1 MTIALHNGVLQSSN
15 GTFSH
20 FFEKTLYPFHILDA
34 RRCLESAVDINT
46 GKAGMVEFF
55 QSFDTVRI
63 DTAAKQERGT
73 ADVTLQNAPVELLS
87 GTTIVDGTRIE
98 QIVVAETFIIRYG
111 KKILGQG
118 DGKRFDDPD
127 TI

>member
-1 MTIALHNGVLQSSN
+1 
-15 GTFSH
+15 
-20 FFEKTLYPFHILDA
+20 
-34 RRCLESAVDINT
+34 
-46 GKAGMVEFF
+46 MVEFF

-73 ADVTLQNAPVELLS
+73 AIVTLQDIPVKLLS
-87 GTTIVDGTRIE
+87 GATIVGAAGIE
-98 QIVVAETFIIRYG
+98 QEVVAETFIIRYG